1 MNILLNGASG
11 RMGNEVA
18 MRVEKEENMQIVAGI
33 GLEED
38 LTGKFPIYSKIEDV
52 KEKIDITELTSR
64 LENLVKEEEK
74 LRNKIAEIVREI
86 EVK

>member
-52 KEKIDITELTSR
+52 KEK
-64 LENLVKEEEK
+64 
-74 LRNKIAEIVREI
+74 
-86 EVK
+86 